1 MNTEVLLKVRNLN
14 AYYGKAQALRN
25 VSLHVNR
32 GEIVSLIGANGAG
45 KTTLL
50 NSVSGCLHSKSGG
63 IIFRGEEITH
73 FLPEGIVPLGISH
86 VPEGRQV
93 FPSLTVLDNLLLG
106 AYLRFRKGNKKEIF
120 RELEEI
126 WEIFPILEERKKG
139 YAGTLSG
146 GEQQMLAIS
155 RALMAQPRLLLLD
168 EPSMGLAPLMVKGIF
183 KIIAELPRKGTTILL
198 VEQNARAAFEIA
210 DRGYLLET
218 GSIVL
223 QGSISELLHNKEVK
237 RAYLG
242 KGYRDIWE

>member
-1 MNTEVLLKVRNLN
+1 MTIRNLN
-14 AYYGKAQALRN
+14 AYYGKAQALKN
-25 VSLHVNR
+25 ISLHVNR

-50 NSVSGCLHSKSGG
+50 NSISGCLNSTSGE
-63 IIFRGEEITH
+63 ITFRKEEISH
-73 FLPEGIVPLGISH
+73 FLPEEIVPRGISH

-106 AYLRFRKGNKKEIF
+106 AYLRFRGRNKKMIL

-139 YAGTLSG
+139 YAGNLSG

-155 RALMAQPRLLLLD
+155 RALMARPRLLLLD
-168 EPSMGLAPLMVKGIF
+168 EPSMGLAPLMVQGIF
-183 KIIAELPRKGTTILL
+183 KIIAGLSRKGTTILL

-223 QGSISELLHNKEVK
+223 QGSISELLNNKEVK

-242 KGYRDIWE
+242 KGYREIWE

>member
-1 MNTEVLLKVRNLN
+1 LTIRNLN
-14 AYYGKAQALRN
+14 AYYGKAQALKN
-25 VSLHVNR
+25 ISLHVNR

-50 NSVSGCLHSKSGG
+50 NSISGCLNSTSGE
-63 IIFRGEEITH
+63 ITFRKEEISH
-73 FLPEGIVPLGISH
+73 FLPEEIVPRGISH

-106 AYLRFRKGNKKEIF
+106 AYLRFRGRNKKMIL

-139 YAGTLSG
+139 YAGNLSG

-155 RALMAQPRLLLLD
+155 RALMARPRLLLLD
-168 EPSMGLAPLMVKGIF
+168 EPSMGLAPLMVQGIF
-183 KIIAELPRKGTTILL
+183 KIIAGLSRKGTTILL

-223 QGSISELLHNKEVK
+223 QGSISELLNNKEVK

-242 KGYRDIWE
+242 KGYREIWE